1 MDDIF
6 YGWSFICFG
15 RQYLFSCNV
24 TFWHN
29 LHSDHKIGGN
39 GKDHDDIHGWI
50 KNYACVQALAR
61 NRKMLYITGMKLQW
75 FQWWDFQNFQ
85 SQIIPDIPDSLCIV
99 NLFRKLEEVKFDS
112 IIGWYFPPKNCQ
124 IGIFFN
130 YKNPFVNNIYLSYK
144 YISEFTI
151 VKCNRKFLWVFLLL
165 LQRWRM
171 LKLEKF
177 L

>member
-1 MDDIF
+1 MD
-6 YGWSFICFG
+6 GP
-15 RQYLFSCNV
+15 L
-24 TFWHN
+24 
-29 LHSDHKIGGN
+29 
-39 GKDHDDIHGWI
+39 
-50 KNYACVQALAR
+50 YALVDNTYFRAMWPFDTISILTTKLEETVRTMMISMAELRIMRVCVQALAR

-99 NLFRKLEEVKFDS
+99 SLLRKLEEVKFDS

-151 VKCNRKFLWVFLLL
+151 VKCNRKFLCVFLLL